1 MKKALKTGVG
11 TVFAILALFVSVVPF
26 WFMILVSFKEPEE
39 LYSKAIWSLPDTFSF
54 ANYAEVLSGNFLR
67 YLLNSIVVIGISVA
81 LILFLSATMSYS
93 LVRVKFKASGFIL
106 AVIIACMAIPVHV
119 TLIPVYLMSNNLGL
133 YDTVF
138 ALIGPYVAFNIPM
151 SVFILSDFMRTIP
164 SEIEAAAFIDG
175 CSRRQAFFHVYLPMS
190 VPGLVTLAIYNAIQL
205 WGEFLF
211 ALVLTQSE
219 EVRTLP
225 LGIWE
230 FQGAHQAHTPRI
242 MAFLTLS
249 SLVMTIVFMI
259 GQEKIIQGMTVG
271 AVKE

>member
-1 MKKALKTGVG
+1 MNVLKKGVSTIFALV
-11 TVFAILALFVSVVPF
+11 VLAISILPF
-26 WFMILVSFKEPEE
+26 WFMVLTSFKAPKE
-39 LYSKAIWSLPDTFSF
+39 LYTKAIWSLPDHFSF
-54 ANYAEVLSGNFLR
+54 ANYEAVLHGNFFIYLR
-67 YLLNSIVVIGISVA
+67 NSLVIIAISVG
-81 LILFLSATMSYS
+81 LILLIAATMSYS
-93 LVRVKFKASGFIL
+93 LVRVKFKASGIIL

-133 YDTVF
+133 YDTMA

-164 SEIEAAAFIDG
+164 DEIEAAAFIDG
-175 CSRRQAFFHVYLPMS
+175 CNRRQAFFHVFLPMS

-219 EVRTLP
+219 SVRTLP

-249 SLVMTIVFMI
+249 SLVMIIVFML
-259 GQEKIIQGMTVG
+259 GQEKIIEGMTVG

>member
-1 MKKALKTGVG
+1 M
-11 TVFAILALFVSVVPF
+11 FAIVVLIVSVIPF
-26 WFMILVSFKEPEE
+26 CFMVMTSLKEPSE
-39 LYSKAIWSLPDTFSF
+39 LYSKPIWSLPDSF
-54 ANYAEVLSGNFLR
+54 LLDNYKAVLDGNFLQ
-67 YLLNSIVVIGISVA
+67 YLWNSILIIGISVA
-81 LILFLSATMSYS
+81 LILILSATMSYS
-93 LVRVKFKASGFIL
+93 LVRIRFKASKFIL

-119 TLIPVYLMSNNLGL
+119 TLIPVYLMSNSTGV
-133 YDTVF
+133 YDTIA

-151 SVFILSDFMRTIP
+151 SVFILSDFMATIP
-164 SEIEAAAFIDG
+164 DEIEAAAFIDG
-175 CSRRQAFFHVYLPMS
+175 CDRKQAFFHVFLPMS

-211 ALVLTQSE
+211 ALVLTQSDN
-219 EVRTLP
+219 VRTLP

-249 SLVMTIVFMI
+249 SLVMIIAFMFA
-259 GQEKIIQGMTVG
+259 QDKIIEGMTVG